1 MVNGGSMSVRILAGH
16 VLDRLQDIEPNSV
29 QVCVTSPPY
38 FNLRSYQTQPQ
49 TWPDGWVGELG
60 QEETLARY
68 LDHLLM
74 VFDAVRR
81 VLRDDGTLWV
91 NIASSYASGIIE
103 SEGYTLRDDLTDAER
118 SYVYAELAQTF
129 EAQSEALSDVR
140 QADAPAESPMPIVL
154 HGCGEASRELR
165 REGV

>member
-1 MVNGGSMSVRILAGH
+1 MSVRILAGH

-49 TWPDGWVGELG
+49 TW
-60 QEETLARY
+60 
-68 LDHLLM
+68 
-74 VFDAVRR
+74 

-118 SYVYAELAQTF
+118 SYVYAELAKTF